1 MLAALPVLAGVRP
14 VTAASLALEEL
25 TQPRGLFVWNA
36 ALDVD
41 LPLNFSVNTNLDV
54 TVNGG
59 LGEGY
64 NQAVPIWSASVSK
77 FLMKNKRL
85 QLTLAV
91 HDLLN
96 RNVGISRSAN
106 LNYVEDERI
115 ASLGRYGMLRLTYA
129 LNSMG
134 PGGGPRVR
142 MMFRR

>member
-1 MLAALPVLAGVRP
+1 M
-14 VTAASLALEEL
+14 
-25 TQPRGLFVWNA
+25 
-36 ALDVD
+36 
-41 LPLNFSVNTNLDV
+41 

-64 NQAVPIWSASVSK
+64 DKAVPIWSASVSK
-77 FLMKNKRL
+77 FIMKNKRL

-96 RNVGISRSAN
+96 RNVGISRTAS

-115 ASLGRYGMLRLTYA
+115 ASLGRYGMVRLTYS

-134 PGGGPRVR
+134 AGGRPGFR
-142 MMFRR
+142 MMIRR